1 MIGFQPP
8 VLCPPLNLLIH
19 AGGGGF
25 HQSLVTI
32 VMRTEMRTKASLS
45 LKAFVSQ
52 ASAPVLFVFVFVFVK
67 AFVSQA
73 SAPVPVPLNLSTEES
88 GGPFTL

>member
-1 MIGFQPP
+1 MLVVV
-8 VLCPPLNLLIH
+8 VLIR
-19 AGGGGF
+19 GMSSF
-25 HQSLVTI
+25 MTI
-32 VMRTEMRTKASLS
+32 VMWTEMRTKASLS
-45 LKAFVSQ
+45 LKAFVLQ

-67 AFVSQA
+67 TLVPQA